1 MYGKIKKIHF
11 VGIGGIGMSGIAE
24 VLLNLGYQVS
34 GSDLASTEIT
44 DRLVSFGATVY
55 SGHFTENLQDV
66 DVVVTS
72 TAVKLDNPE
81 VVEAQR
87 QKIPVIPRA
96 EMLAELMRMKYGVAV
111 AGTHGKTTTTS
122 MVATILAHGGIDPT
136 VIIGGRLDSL
146 GSNAKLGKGA
156 FLVAEADESDG
167 SFMKLSPTIA
177 VVTNIDADHLDYYHD
192 LAEIRETFISFMNKV
207 PFFGMTAI
215 CLDDPNIQ
223 SCIPEISKRFV
234 TYGLSTQADLHATE
248 IHYDGNRTRF
258 TVNDKNG
265 ELGQIDLNMPGKHN
279 VLNALAA
286 ISVGLELGLSF
297 ATIAEG
303 LIGFGGIQRRFQIKY
318 DQDDIM
324 VVDDYGHHPTE
335 IIATLNAARSG
346 WEKRLVVIFQ
356 PHRYSRTQALYQEFM
371 TAFNESD
378 HLVVMD
384 VYAASEDPIPGVEG
398 RDLATGIAGHGHKDV
413 HFIADSDAL
422 LLHLKNTVK
431 AGDLVLT
438 LGAGSVW
445 KIGEALIRELEKK

>member
-1 MYGKIKKIHF
+1 
-11 VGIGGIGMSGIAE
+11 
-24 VLLNLGYQVS
+24 
-34 GSDLASTEIT
+34 
-44 DRLVSFGATVY
+44 
-55 SGHFTENLQDV
+55 
-66 DVVVTS
+66 
-72 TAVKLDNPE
+72 
-81 VVEAQR
+81 
-87 QKIPVIPRA
+87 
-96 EMLAELMRMKYGVAV
+96 
-111 AGTHGKTTTTS
+111 
-122 MVATILAHGGIDPT
+122 
-136 VIIGGRLDSL
+136 
-146 GSNAKLGKGA
+146 
-156 FLVAEADESDG
+156 
-167 SFMKLSPTIA
+167 MKLSPTIA

-445 KIGEALIRELEKK
+445 KIGEALIRELEKNDDRFYRHF

>member
-44 DRLVSFGATVY
+44 ERLISLGASVY
-55 SGHFTENLQDV
+55 SGHVTENLQDV

-72 TAVKLDNPE
+72 TAVRVENPE
-81 VVEAQR
+81 VVEAHR

-122 MVATILAHGGIDPT
+122 MVATILTHGGIDPT

-146 GSNAKLGKGA
+146 GSNAKLGQGD

-177 VVTNIDADHLDYYHD
+177 IVTNIDADHLDYYRD
-192 LAEIRETFISFMNKV
+192 LDEIRETFISFMNKV
-207 PFFGMTAI
+207 PFFGMIAI

-234 TYGLSTQADLHATE
+234 TYGMSTQADLHASDLS
-248 IHYDGNRTRF
+248 YDGTRTCF
-258 TVNDKNG
+258 TVNNRDG
-265 ELGQIDLNMPGKHN
+265 ELGRICLHMPGEHN

-286 ISVGLELGLSF
+286 VSVGLELDLPF
-297 ATIAEG
+297 TTIAEG
-303 LIGFGGIQRRFQIKY
+303 LTGFGGVERRFQIKY
-318 DQDDIM
+318 DQAGII

-335 IIATLNAARSG
+335 IIATLKAARNG
-346 WEKRLVVIFQ
+346 WNRRLVVIFQ
-356 PHRYSRTQALYQEFM
+356 PHRYSRTQALYDEFM

-398 RDLATGIAGHGHKDV
+398 ADLAEGIAGHGHKDV
-413 HFIADSDAL
+413 HYIADPEAVVA
-422 LLHLKNTVK
+422 HLKETVK
-431 AGDLVLT
+431 EGDLVLT
-438 LGAGSVW
+438 LGAGNVW
-445 KIGEALIRELEKK
+445 KIGEALISELG